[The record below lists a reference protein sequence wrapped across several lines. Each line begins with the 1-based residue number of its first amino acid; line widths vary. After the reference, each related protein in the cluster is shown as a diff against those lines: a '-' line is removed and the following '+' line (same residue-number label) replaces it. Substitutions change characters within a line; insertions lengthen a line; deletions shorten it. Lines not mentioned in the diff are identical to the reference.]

1 MGRGWVEDKGGGD
14 KDGNGWD
21 GMEWDGVKGRGL
33 VLGGKGS
40 GEMNLGM
47 MIGETCS
54 KEGFQLVDSLSLAH
68 VSKAQEKL

>member
-54 KEGFQLVDSLSLAH
+54 KD
-68 VSKAQEKL
+68 